1 MLQMFFLR
9 KQTVNVNIK
18 YKVFGCKK
26 MTTTV
31 ITDAKNGRYGE
42 NDTIMADVRFDDL
55 TTADGTPLYLPY
67 IATKYDPEP
76 YGVQLYNDLVS
87 GKYGQIVPF
96 TVTPEIIQA
105 AKDAKHAEINGW
117 RDMQEN
123 GNYPFTLNGHRWDC
137 GKASQ
142 SRLGPVISVVQK
154 SGLPPGFF
162 WTDADNIDVPVTADE
177 LIALETVMQQ
187 NMVLQGF
194 KIHER
199 QRQMKEEVDQL
210 TDYKSIQNYVVGWP
224 EGG

>member
-1 MLQMFFLR
+1 
-9 KQTVNVNIK
+9 
-18 YKVFGCKK
+18 

-55 TTADGTPLYLPY
+55 TAADGTPLYLPY
-67 IATKYDPEP
+67 TATKYDPEP

-96 TVTPEIIQA
+96 TATPEMIQS
-105 AKDAKHAEINGW
+105 AKDAKHAEINNW
-117 RDMQEN
+117 RDTQEN
-123 GNYPFTLNGHRWDC
+123 GSIIFTLNGHRWDC

-142 SRLGPVISVVQK
+142 SRLAPVVAVART
-154 SGLPPGFF
+154 GVLPPDFF

-177 LIALETVMQQ
+177 LTALEAAMQQ
-187 NMVLQGF
+187 NMVIQGF

-199 QRQMKEEVDQL
+199 QRQMKEEVDLL
-210 TDYKSIQNYVVGWP
+210 TDYKAIQNFMVGW
-224 EGG
+224 